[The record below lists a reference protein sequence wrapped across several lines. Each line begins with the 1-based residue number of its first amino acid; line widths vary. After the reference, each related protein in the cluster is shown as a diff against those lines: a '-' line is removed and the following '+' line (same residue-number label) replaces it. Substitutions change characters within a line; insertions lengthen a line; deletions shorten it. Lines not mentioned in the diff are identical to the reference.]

1 MKLFGLKKAEV
12 FHEEPPAGGI
22 ESVCS
27 CVLKKTPRRALL
39 VEGMANTRDER
50 RVEKALRGLPGVTAE
65 ADHRSG
71 SVSVLLGAP
80 HSDAELTAAVEA
92 AGFAVTAREG

>member
-1 MKLFGLKKAEV
+1 MKLFELEKTETFREA
-12 FHEEPPAGGI
+12 PPDGGI

-27 CVLKKTPRRALL
+27 CVLKKKPRCTLW
-39 VEGMANTRDER
+39 VEGMRSLRDER
-50 RVEKALRGLPGVTAE
+50 RVEKALRGLPGITAE

-80 HSDAELTAAVEA
+80 HSDAELAAAVEA